1 MQKNEDSDLLPL
13 TTPFPKWMKET
24 IPKWDKKLRITET
37 GNAIFSPT
45 KKSVGNHHRG
55 TVWKSNSIVILRI
68 GGGVI
73 LG

>member
-37 GNAIFSPT
+37 GNAIFPPT
-45 KKSVGNHHRG
+45 KKALETTTEAQCGNQIAL
-55 TVWKSNSIVILRI
+55 WF
-68 GGGVI
+68 